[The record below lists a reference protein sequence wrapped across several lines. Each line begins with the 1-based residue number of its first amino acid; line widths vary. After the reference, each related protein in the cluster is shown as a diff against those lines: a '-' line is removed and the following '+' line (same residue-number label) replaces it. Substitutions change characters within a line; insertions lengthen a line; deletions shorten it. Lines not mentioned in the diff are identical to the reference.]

1 MTRSP
6 SFAVLGA
13 GAVGGYFGG
22 RLAAAGFD
30 VTFLARGQ
38 TLADLRA
45 RGLRITSIAGDAH
58 VQPVKACSELAE
70 LGVPDVV
77 LVAVKTWQL
86 DPLLRELPSIVG
98 PQTVVVPLLNG
109 VEAPERL
116 AAVLDRRH
124 VVGGLCEIGAV
135 IEQPGHVRHFAAVPV
150 IRFGELDGA
159 ESPRLDALAEAFGRA
174 GVEAVHTR
182 EVVLAMWRK
191 FLLIVGYGG
200 IGALARVS
208 IGPLLQSP
216 ETRAL
221 LVTAMR
227 EVVEVANARG
237 VGLSAA
243 DMESTFAYLER
254 LPEGATTSLQRDIMA
269 GRPSEL
275 DAWTG
280 AVVRLAEVAGVA
292 VPLNAVILA
301 LLSAQERQSRG
312 G

>member
-6 SFAVLGA
+6 SFAILGT

-22 RLAAAGFD
+22 RLHAAGFD
-30 VTFLARGQ
+30 VTFLARGE
-38 TLADLRA
+38 TLAALRE

-58 VQPVKACSELAE
+58 LHPVKVAATVAE
-70 LGVPDVV
+70 LGTPDVV

-86 DPLLRELPSIVG
+86 APLLRDLPAIVG
-98 PQTVVVPLLNG
+98 PETVVVPLLNG
-109 VEAPERL
+109 VEAPDRL
-116 AAVLDRRH
+116 SAVLDPQR

-135 IEQPGHVRHFAAVPV
+135 IEQPGHIRHFAAVPV

-182 EVVLAMWRK
+182 DVILAMWRK
-191 FLLIVGYGG
+191 FLLIAGYGG
-200 IGALARVS
+200 LGALARVP
-208 IGPLLQSP
+208 IGPLLRTP

-221 LVTAMR
+221 LATAMR
-227 EVVEVANARG
+227 EVVEVATARG
-237 VGLSAA
+237 VRLEAT
-243 DMESTFAYLER
+243 DVDSTFAYLDR

-280 AVVRLAEVAGVA
+280 AIVRLAAAASIE
-292 VPLNAVILA
+292 VPLATVVLA
-301 LLSAQERQSRG
+301 LLSAQDRHSRG
-312 G
+312 R

>member
-38 TLADLRA
+38 TLADLRS

-58 VQPVKACSELAE
+58 VQPVKVTSELAE

-77 LVAVKTWQL
+77 LVAVKAWQL
-86 DPLLRELPSIVG
+86 EPLLRELPSIVG
-98 PQTVVVPLLNG
+98 PETVVVPLLNG
-109 VEAPERL
+109 VEAPARL
-116 AAVLDRRH
+116 AAVLEPRR

-159 ESPRLDALAEAFGRA
+159 ESPRLVELAEAFGRA

-208 IGPLLQSP
+208 IGPLLRNP
-216 ETRAL
+216 ETREL
-221 LVTAMR
+221 LATAMR

-237 VGLSAA
+237 VGLSPA

-254 LPEGATTSLQRDIMA
+254 LPEAATTSLQRDIMA

-280 AVVRLAEVAGVA
+280 AVVRLAEVAGVE
-292 VPLNAVILA
+292 VPLNAVIRA
-301 LLSAQERQSRG
+301 LLGAQERQSRG
-312 G
+312 S